1 MKWLIVF
8 GPVLEIVIYAF
19 FSRFWS
25 EDYKDLKPIIV
36 IQIVLYT
43 FLITPL
49 LLWGYYLKH

>member
-8 GPVLEIVIYAF
+8 GPIFEIVIYAF
-19 FSRFWS
+19 FSRYWS
-25 EDYKDLKPIIV
+25 EDYKELKPIIV